1 MSIDS
6 DFNVMGLQQQT
17 QIVTIKK
24 KKNQKKHPYPYRK
37 KIQTVQIERMPDLC
51 LSDPLL
57 NHNISPLRKCSSNNM
72 KKKNLCLPAYSTCS
86 ETSLQYFISFSNIS
100 GE

>member
-1 MSIDS
+1 MAIDS
-6 DFNVMGLQQQT
+6 DFNIMGLQQQT

-24 KKNQKKHPYPYRK
+24 KKHPYLYWK
-37 KIQTVQIERMPDLC
+37 KIQTVQIERMSDLC

-72 KKKNLCLPAYSTCS
+72 KKKNLCLPAYCTGSK
-86 ETSLQYFISFSNIS
+86 TSLQYFISFSNIS